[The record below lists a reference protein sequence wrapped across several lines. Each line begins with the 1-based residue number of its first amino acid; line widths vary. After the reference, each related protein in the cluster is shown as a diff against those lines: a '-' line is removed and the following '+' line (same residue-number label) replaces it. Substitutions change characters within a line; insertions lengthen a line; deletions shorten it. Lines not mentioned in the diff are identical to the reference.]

1 MEKGKELLHTAAD
14 LLWEAAGILL
24 EDKLEGVRTETEKQT
39 EMLKEFRSRETE
51 LLDRLRSR
59 ENELKEQEQKISE
72 LNEKIKEYN
81 RELDLLRGESN
92 GRDIYREFLARKDLL
107 PYFFRMENYEAFI
120 ISVCAGGIDKFYQDT
135 MREKFM
141 VGSSDKEKEELEYIL
156 DRCIELYNRIYP
168 EEMLRR
174 QEESELLGEEYDRG
188 KHEQKGGMPYG
199 VIRKIIL
206 RGILSADDTLRQRPI
221 VEVG

>member
-81 RELDLLRGESN
+81 RELLSLALHEKASLLFFLPSFSGLIHRDHFPHEN
-92 GRDIYREFLARKDLL
+92 GTDHRY
-107 PYFFRMENYEAFI
+107 
-120 ISVCAGGIDKFYQDT
+120 
-135 MREKFM
+135 
-141 VGSSDKEKEELEYIL
+141 
-156 DRCIELYNRIYP
+156 
-168 EEMLRR
+168 
-174 QEESELLGEEYDRG
+174 
-188 KHEQKGGMPYG
+188 
-199 VIRKIIL
+199 
-206 RGILSADDTLRQRPI
+206 
-221 VEVG
+221 